1 MPKKKTYDQ
10 KHLSINQRILIE
22 EGLNDGLSF
31 AAIARKLNKHP
42 STVAKEVKK
51 HRTFQS
57 HEKHTP
63 DPLQCDFVRKAPYVC
78 NHCSCQQTCPK
89 SKIYYIASDADKSY
103 QNLLVSCRQGINQSP
118 TDIALLD
125 DLISP
130 LLAQGQSLAHIY
142 AFHKHEITCSRK
154 TLYNY
159 INQGIFAAKNINLQ
173 HKSPLQMQTKKN

>member
-1 MPKKKTYDQ
+1 MYRRFQNRRTV
-10 KHLSINQRILIE
+10 RAE
-22 EGLNDGLSF
+22 F
-31 AAIARKLNKHP
+31 AVN
-42 STVAKEVKK
+42 
-51 HRTFQS
+51 
-57 HEKHTP
+57 
-63 DPLQCDFVRKAPYVC
+63 
-78 NHCSCQQTCPK
+78 CSCQQTCHK